1 MRLFKF
7 TLVLCLVFVI
17 TLSAVFYSRS
27 SVVTSVVN
35 HYLTQQNSALTC
47 IDFEIND
54 NFNLL
59 INRLC
64 IDSPYAEIELIDSLV
79 EWRFEP
85 SKIDVDNISDAI
97 SAINIDL
104 AIVRAKSD
112 FQFPENPTS
121 SNVKLSALP
130 TLIRK
135 KINDLTLLSIPF
147 NIDIQT
153 FSYQPFTNKEINK
166 ETNKQSHQKAN
177 KNYTYQGQFSAN
189 AQQLALSLANQKNE
203 SVLALAL
210 TKSGDDIG
218 ASLATDLAELRPFLV
233 RHQTAL
239 PLSLSTLLLNDSWVA
254 AGKLNSQLDWH
265 KQTLNLTNQMT
276 DFSFEAS
283 QDFSLLGPIALE
295 TTFSWQTALAGENL
309 QFDFTHQDKLKN
321 TKANDNQ
328 YYQGNNI
335 QLAFN
340 FEKLIELL
348 TVKAVDP
355 KIINFFRN
363 NAINILNVKPSGL
376 LTIDF
381 NQRTLTS
388 DSVDISSRSSHG
400 PIKLSLSDVLL
411 NFDDDPA
418 LTTNLQKAELSL
430 TGQVS
435 IAQLHPYSRQPVK
448 LSIIG
453 GVEQGSDTWQL
464 TLAPGTAFELTQVS
478 LPSNKSE
485 NTALG
490 KFQRSKPNTQP
501 RMKSLIAHWQGKMS
515 IAKNEIKQQS
525 KNSKAVTFA
534 LNVESQIKQL
544 NYPNIL
550 KVDEL
555 KLATKLSGNI
565 EEITINTKV
574 IADDVL
580 IATAILMGDLHHPSV
595 IVSARD
601 VLLTDLLALKLKLPV
616 ELKLIDGT
624 IDYHLSG
631 QLKNSEDPFANPMLL
646 ELMVQD
652 VTGEVDGTWL
662 QELNWQQKLQ
672 LQNGEIK
679 SVPEKTNTLSN
690 LTIAKIE
697 TATPLNHFSA
707 KTFIDFSQDN
717 IKLLADNIRGKLLG
731 GRFDI
736 PHMQWPFRIDLPVK
750 VALTK
755 IDLEKLLELDK
766 KQGIVVT
773 GKVSGQLPIQ
783 YDGENFL
790 IKGGSIK
797 NVGDGIIQVYNN
809 PAVEEL
815 KASSTELKLAFS
827 ALENLHYHHL
837 SSEVSMADDGYML
850 LDTAIKGRNPDLDND
865 VNLNLNLS
873 YDLLGLIESLN
884 ITEDFESKIIKG
896 LKN

>member
-1 MRLFKF
+1 
-7 TLVLCLVFVI
+7 
-17 TLSAVFYSRS
+17 
-27 SVVTSVVN
+27 VVTSVVN
-35 HYLTQQNSALTC
+35 HYLTQYNSALTC
-47 IDFEIND
+47 IDFEVNN

-112 FQFPENPTS
+112 FKFPENS
-121 SNVKLSALP
+121 ASNNAKLSELP

-135 KINDLTLLSIPF
+135 QFHDLSLLSIPF

-153 FSYQPFTNKEINK
+153 FSYQPFTNKE
-166 ETNKQSHQKAN
+166 TNKQSHQKEN
-177 KNYTYQGQFSAN
+177 KNQSYQGKLSLHAN
-189 AQQLALSLANQKNE
+189 QLAFSLANQQDE
-203 SVLALAL
+203 DVLALAL
-210 TKSGDDIG
+210 TKSGDDIR
-218 ASLATDLAELRPFLV
+218 ASLVTDLAELRPFLV

-239 PLSLSTLLLNDSWVA
+239 PLSLSTLLLNDSWAA

-276 DFSFEAS
+276 DFSFKAS
-283 QDFSLLGPIALE
+283 QDFSSLGPIELK
-295 TTFSWQTALAGENL
+295 TTLSWQTALAGENI

-321 TKANDNQ
+321 TKTNDNQ
-328 YYQGNNI
+328 VYQGNNI

-340 FEKLIELL
+340 AEKLIELL
-348 TVKAVDP
+348 TVQAVDP
-355 KIINFFRN
+355 KIINVLTD
-363 NAINILNVKPSGL
+363 NAINTLNVKPSGL

-381 NQRTLTS
+381 NQQTLTS
-388 DSVDISSRSSHG
+388 DSVDISSRNLYG
-400 PIKLSLSDVLL
+400 PIKLSLNDVLF

-418 LTTNLQKAELSL
+418 LTTNLQKAALSL
-430 TGQVS
+430 TGQAS
-435 IAQLHPYSRQPVK
+435 IAQLHPYSRQPVR

-464 TLAPGTAFELTQVS
+464 TLAQGTAFELTQLS

-485 NTALG
+485 KTAPG
-490 KFQRSKPNTQP
+490 EFQRSKPNTQP
-501 RMKSLIAHWQGKMS
+501 RMKSLISHWQGKVS
-515 IAKNEIKQQS
+515 IAKNDNQQQS
-525 KNSKAVTFA
+525 KNSEAVMFA

-550 KVDEL
+550 KIDEL
-555 KLATKLSGNI
+555 KLTTKLSGNI

-580 IATAILMGDLHHPSV
+580 IATAILMGDLRHPSV
-595 IVSARD
+595 IVSAKD
-601 VLLTDLLALKLKLPV
+601 MLLTDLLALKFKLPV

-624 IDYHLSG
+624 IDYQLSG
-631 QLKNSEDPFANPMLL
+631 QLKNSENILANPMTLAL
-646 ELMVQD
+646 TVQD